1 VTTRAKRR
9 SPRRPAVSVTGLLGL
24 ALAAIP
30 VLAAV
35 RLAGDGGGYTIDQW
49 GLWGAVTLTAAGIAL
64 VAQPRSTLSSV
75 QRLLPLSLAGLA
87 AWSLLSI
94 RWAAWPQSALVEA
107 DRYLFYAG
115 AATLVLVAVTTPGWR
130 RLLVAVIAAATAV
143 PALLVTAKLVTS
155 QNALSLFDAGRLVGD
170 VHYGGGLAAA
180 VAIGFW
186 PLVSL
191 AGDRAMPRALR
202 PLAALSA
209 GLVLATV
216 VPTEARAAVW
226 ALALSAIAYFALCPT
241 PIRSASIAAGAAL
254 PTLALWHD
262 LNSVFSAGASGNADP
277 DLVGQSILRVA
288 LIAAAVGVG
297 QVLLDEAVELPAAG
311 RRVVAIAGTMAA
323 CLLLVVGGAAGLAK
337 TNGHPVG
344 WARHSLQSTVDT
356 VGGESGQAASSGQ
369 AESRFGS
376 LDTGRYDLWKV
387 ALRGFRERPA
397 QGYGAGNFGYLN
409 VHIGHPFL
417 FPFQAHSQLLE
428 AMSTLGAPGL
438 ALFLLVLGL
447 PLGAC
452 LRVRVSAADRSD
464 KLLAAGIGGAL
475 AYFAVHGQVDW
486 VWQIASCALPAVMLS
501 AAAVGMLAPAPARD
515 RRLFLSAPIGLAAIA
530 AAAVL
535 IVPAALAQRYLERSY
550 QEPTAAALRDADRAR
565 RLDRLSGRP
574 DLAAAR
580 ALLRD
585 GDTRDAFAAARRAA
599 GAEPNFWIAWQM
611 LSVTAARLGE
621 PAVAGAAHDHV
632 QRLAPLLPL
641 DLRAELPGSS
651 FDHY

>member
-1 VTTRAKRR
+1 MRQPLSGR
-9 SPRRPAVSVTGLLGL
+9 PRLPAVSLAGLPGLVL
-24 ALAAIP
+24 ALIP

-35 RLAGDGGGYTIDQW
+35 RLAGHGGGYTIDQW
-49 GLWGAVTLTAAGIAL
+49 GVWAAVTVIAAGVAL
-64 VAQPRSTLSSV
+64 VAQPVSTLSGI
-75 QRLLPLSLAGLA
+75 QRLLPLALIGLAG
-87 AWSLLSI
+87 WSLLSI

-107 DRYLFYAG
+107 DRYLFYA
-115 AATLVLVAVTTPGWR
+115 AAAGLVLVAVTTQGWR
-130 RLLVAVIAAATAV
+130 RLLVAAVSVGATM
-143 PALLVTAKLVTS
+143 PALLVMIKLLS
-155 QNALSLFDAGRLVGD
+155 SSNASALFDAGRLVGD
-170 VHYGGGLAAA
+170 VRYGGGLAAA

-191 AGDRAMPRALR
+191 ASDRAMPRPLR
-202 PLAALSA
+202 PLAALAA

-241 PIRSASIAAGAAL
+241 PIRSATIAAGAAL

-262 LNSVFSAGASGNADP
+262 LNSMFASGATSAGDA
-277 DLVGQSILRVA
+277 DLVGQTILRVA
-288 LIAAAVGVG
+288 LIAAFVGVA
-297 QVLLDEAVELPAAG
+297 QVLVDEAVELPAAA
-311 RRVVAIAGTMAA
+311 RRSVAIAGAIVA
-323 CLLLVVGGAAGLAK
+323 CLLLAGGAVVGVAK
-337 TNGHPVG
+337 TNGHPVA
-344 WARHSLQSTVDT
+344 WARHSLQSTVDR
-356 VGGESGQAASSGQ
+356 VGAESGQAAAKGQ

-387 ALRGFRERPA
+387 ALRGFRSRPA

-409 VHIGHPFL
+409 VHLGHPFL

-428 AMSTLGAPGL
+428 AMSTLGVPGM

-452 LRVRVSAADRSD
+452 LRVRLSAADRSD
-464 KLLAAGIGGAL
+464 KLLVAGIGGSL

-486 VWQIASCALPAVMLS
+486 IWQIASCALPAVMLS
-501 AAAVGMLAPAPARD
+501 AAVLGMLAPARARP
-515 RRLFLSAPIGLAAIA
+515 RRLLMSAPVALAAVCA
-530 AAAVL
+530 AALL

-550 QEPTAAALRDADRAR
+550 REPTAQALRDADRAR

-580 ALLRD
+580 ALLRA
-585 GDTRDAFAAARRAA
+585 GDTRGAFAAARRAA
-599 GAEPNFWIAWQM
+599 GAEPDFWVAWQL
-611 LSVTAARLGE
+611 LSVTAARLGD
-621 PAVAGAAHDHV
+621 PALAVQAHERV
-632 QRLAPLLPL
+632 RRLAPLLPL
-641 DLRAELPGSS
+641 DLRAELPGSD

>member
-1 VTTRAKRR
+1 VTARPKRG
-9 SPRRPAVSVTGLLGL
+9 SPRPAVPVAGLLGL
-24 ALAAIP
+24 ALAVIP
-30 VLAAV
+30 VLAAA
-35 RLAGDGGGYTIDQW
+35 RLAGDGGGYTIDEW
-49 GLWGAVTLTAAGIAL
+49 GLWAAATLAAAGMAL
-64 VAQPRSTLSSV
+64 VAQPRSTLSGV
-75 QRLLPLSLAGLA
+75 QRLLPLALVGLAVWSLA
-87 AWSLLSI
+87 SI

-115 AATLVLVAVTTPGWR
+115 AATLMLVAVTTPGWR
-130 RLLVAVIAAATAV
+130 RLLVAVVAAATAV

-155 QNALSLFDAGRLVGD
+155 QDALSLFDAGRLVGD
-170 VHYGGGLAAA
+170 VGYGGGLAAA

-191 AGDRAMPRALR
+191 ASDRAMPRALR
-202 PLAALSA
+202 PLAALAA

-241 PIRSASIAAGAAL
+241 PIRSATIAAGAAL

-262 LNSVFSAGASGNADP
+262 LNSVFSAGGSGSADP
-277 DLVGQSILRVA
+277 DLLGQSILRVA
-288 LIAAAVGVG
+288 LIAGAVGVG

-311 RRVVAIAGTMAA
+311 RRVVAIAGTAA
-323 CLLLVVGGAAGLAK
+323 VCLMLVAGAAVGFAK
-337 TNGHPVG
+337 TDGHPVA
-344 WARHSLQSTVDT
+344 WARHSLQSTVDK
-356 VGGESGQAASSGQ
+356 VGTESGQAAATGQ

-397 QGYGAGNFGYLN
+397 QGIGAGNFGYLN

-452 LRVRVSAADRSD
+452 LRVRLSAANRSD
-464 KLLAAGIGGAL
+464 KLLASGIAGSL

-486 VWQIASCALPAVMLS
+486 IWQIASCALPAVMLS

-515 RRLFLSAPIGLAAIA
+515 RRLFVSAPVALAALA

-550 QEPTAAALRDADRAR
+550 REPVAAALRDADRAR

-585 GDTRDAFAAARRAA
+585 GNTRDALAAARHAA
-599 GAEPNFWIAWQM
+599 GAEPDFWVAWQV
-611 LSVTAARLGE
+611 LAVTAARLGD
-621 PAVAGAAHDHV
+621 PAEAGAANDHV
-632 QRLAPLLPL
+632 RRLAPLLPL
-641 DLRAELPGSS
+641 DLRAELPGPS

>member
-1 VTTRAKRR
+1 VRQPLSGR
-9 SPRRPAVSVTGLLGL
+9 PRLPAVSLAGLPGLVL
-24 ALAAIP
+24 ALIP

-35 RLAGDGGGYTIDQW
+35 RLAGHGGGYTIDQW
-49 GLWGAVTLTAAGIAL
+49 GVWAAVTVIAAGVAL
-64 VAQPRSTLSSV
+64 VAQPVSTLSGI
-75 QRLLPLSLAGLA
+75 QRLLPLALIGLAG
-87 AWSLLSI
+87 WSLLSI

-107 DRYLFYAG
+107 DRYLFYA
-115 AATLVLVAVTTPGWR
+115 AAAGLVLVAVTTQGWR
-130 RLLVAVIAAATAV
+130 RLLVAAVSVGATM
-143 PALLVTAKLVTS
+143 PALLVMIKLLS
-155 QNALSLFDAGRLVGD
+155 SSNASALFDAGRLVGD
-170 VHYGGGLAAA
+170 VRYGGGLAAA

-191 AGDRAMPRALR
+191 ASDRAMPRPLR
-202 PLAALSA
+202 PLAALAA

-241 PIRSASIAAGAAL
+241 PIRSATIAAGAAL

-262 LNSVFSAGASGNADP
+262 LNSMFASGATSAGDA
-277 DLVGQSILRVA
+277 DLVGQTILRVA
-288 LIAAAVGVG
+288 LIAAFVGVA
-297 QVLLDEAVELPAAG
+297 QVLVDEAVELPAAA
-311 RRVVAIAGTMAA
+311 RRSVAIAGAIVA
-323 CLLLVVGGAAGLAK
+323 CLLLAGGAVVGVAK
-337 TNGHPVG
+337 TNGHPVA
-344 WARHSLQSTVDT
+344 WARHSLQSTVDR
-356 VGGESGQAASSGQ
+356 VGAESGQAAAKGQ

-387 ALRGFRERPA
+387 ALRGFRSRPA

-409 VHIGHPFL
+409 VHLGHPFL

-428 AMSTLGAPGL
+428 AMSTLGVPGM

-452 LRVRVSAADRSD
+452 LRVRLSAADRSD
-464 KLLAAGIGGAL
+464 KLLVAGIGGSL

-486 VWQIASCALPAVMLS
+486 IWQIASCALPAVMLS
-501 AAAVGMLAPAPARD
+501 AAVLGMLAPARARP
-515 RRLFLSAPIGLAAIA
+515 RRLLMSAPVALAAVCA
-530 AAAVL
+530 AALL

-550 QEPTAAALRDADRAR
+550 REPTAQALRDADRAR

-580 ALLRD
+580 ALLRA
-585 GDTRDAFAAARRAA
+585 GDTRGAFAAARRAA
-599 GAEPNFWIAWQM
+599 GAEPDFWVAWQL
-611 LSVTAARLGE
+611 LSVTAARLGD
-621 PAVAGAAHDHV
+621 PALAVQAHDRV
-632 QRLAPLLPL
+632 RRLAPLLPL
-641 DLRAELPGSS
+641 DLRAELPGSD

>member
-1 VTTRAKRR
+1 VA
-9 SPRRPAVSVTGLLGL
+9 GLLGL
-24 ALAAIP
+24 ALAVTP

-49 GLWGAVTLTAAGIAL
+49 GLWAAATLAAAGMAL
-64 VAQPRSTLSSV
+64 VAQPRSTLSGV
-75 QRLLPLSLAGLA
+75 QRLLPLALAGLA
-87 AWSLLSI
+87 VWSLVST

-107 DRYLFYAG
+107 DRYLFYAA

-130 RLLVAVIAAATAV
+130 RMLVAVVVAATAV
-143 PALLVTAKLVTS
+143 PALLVTAKLVMS
-155 QNALSLFDAGRLVGD
+155 HDALSLFDAGRLVGD
-170 VHYGGGLAAA
+170 VGYGGGLAAA

-191 AGDRAMPRALR
+191 ASDRAIPRALR
-202 PLAALSA
+202 PLAALAA

-241 PIRSASIAAGAAL
+241 PIRSATIAAGAAL

-262 LNSVFSAGASGNADP
+262 LNSVFSAGASGSADP

-311 RRVVAIAGTMAA
+311 RRAVAIAGTAA
-323 CLLLVVGGAAGLAK
+323 VCLMLVAGVAVGLAK
-337 TNGHPVG
+337 TDGHPVG
-344 WARHSLQSTVDT
+344 WARHSLQSTVDK
-356 VGGESGQAASSGQ
+356 VGTESGQVAATGQ

-376 LDTGRYDLWKV
+376 LDTGRYDVWKV

-397 QGYGAGNFGYLN
+397 EGYGGGNFGYLN

-452 LRVRVSAADRSD
+452 LRVRLSAADRSD
-464 KLLAAGIGGAL
+464 KLLASGIGGSL
-475 AYFAVHGQVDW
+475 AYFAVHAQVDW
-486 VWQIASCALPAVMLS
+486 IWQMASCALPAVMLS
-501 AAAVGMLAPAPARD
+501 AAIVGMLPAGTARP
-515 RRLFLSAPIGLAAIA
+515 RSLWLSAPIALTAVVA
-530 AAAVL
+530 AALLV
-535 IVPAALAQRYLERSY
+535 VPATLAQRYLERSY
-550 QEPTAAALRDADRAR
+550 REPVAKALRDADRAR
-565 RLDRLSGRP
+565 TLDRLSGRP

-580 ALLRD
+580 ALLRN
-585 GDTRDAFAAARRAA
+585 GDTRAAQAAARRAA
-599 GAEPNFWIAWQM
+599 GAEPSYWVAWQL
-611 LSVTAARLGE
+611 LSVTDARLGD
-621 PAVAGAAHDHV
+621 AAQARAAGRHV

-641 DLRAELPGSS
+641 DLRGELPAFT